1 MAYTEIDNPEIY
13 FQCKTYTGNGSTQT
27 ITLDNTDADLDADM
41 IWLKARNHAYSH
53 QLFDTV
59 RGTTKYGSKI
69 GHAIR

>member
-1 MAYTEIDNPEIY
+1 MAYLARVD
-13 FQCKTYTGNGSTQT
+13 YTGNGSTQT

-59 RGTTKYGSKI
+59 RGATKLLNNKNI
-69 GHAIR
+69 N